1 MVKAAVC
8 KTVIVGSTPTIA
20 LEVFIMLVALMI
32 IFGISLLLIAI
43 TEMSHQGFLLLL
55 IVFIVGLLIDKIY
68 STIKSKK
75 I

>member
-1 MVKAAVC
+1 MY
-8 KTVIVGSTPTIA
+8 
-20 LEVFIMLVALMI
+20 VALML

-43 TEMSHQGFLLLL
+43 TEMSHQGFLLLSIL
-55 IVFIVGLLIDKIY
+55 FIVGLLIDKIY